1 MPYMKKNRLFL
12 VLTLIAAMAVSLQAQ
27 VKSDNILSAGKHEFA
42 GAQDV
47 KPAPVMKGT
56 QMMYTHSASQTI
68 AGGTVACVNQATG
81 YTSENHYIRAYNL
94 FGEFNVVGRFYV
106 TAVEFGIENAESG
119 AGAGQPV
126 SVELYT
132 LSGNMLFANMTL
144 LAKKDTTILDT
155 ANVNMMVPINAI
167 VEQGQILIV
176 DIHIP
181 NGATD
186 EHAFFL
192 GSNNLGE
199 TAPSY
204 LAAAGCG
211 VENPVTYSSIG
222 YPDIN
227 LIINV
232 YGDVSAGI
240 EDVTPISI
248 QSWPNPATDMLY
260 MDMPQGLWTVE
271 LLNVNGQR
279 ILQAE
284 VSGQGSLDVSQLPA
298 GMYILRATDGTRL
311 MQDKVFIR

>member
-1 MPYMKKNRLFL
+1 
-12 VLTLIAAMAVSLQAQ
+12 
-27 VKSDNILSAGKHEFA
+27 
-42 GAQDV
+42 
-47 KPAPVMKGT
+47 
-56 QMMYTHSASQTI
+56 
-68 AGGTVACVNQATG
+68 
-81 YTSENHYIRAYNL
+81 
-94 FGEFNVVGRFYV
+94 
-106 TAVEFGIENAESG
+106 
-119 AGAGQPV
+119 
-126 SVELYT
+126 
-132 LSGNMLFANMTL
+132 
-144 LAKKDTTILDT
+144 
-155 ANVNMMVPINAI
+155 
-167 VEQGQILIV
+167 
-176 DIHIP
+176 
-181 NGATD
+181 
-186 EHAFFL
+186 
-192 GSNNLGE
+192 
-199 TAPSY
+199 

-260 MDMPQGLWTVE
+260 MDMPQGIWTVE

-284 VSGQGSLDVSQLPA
+284 VSGKGSLDVSQLPA